1 MLSHADHAL
10 PSPFQW
16 LGPLGAPLPA
26 GIFAAGHPSQQWPPL
41 GVPEGLSGFPRCPS
55 LELRRMR
62 RSVQVRDKETYG
74 LSRLCSSPKKIGKV
88 QRTIMIHLFGT
99 ILFFHFFDD

>member
-1 MLSHADHAL
+1 MLGHADHAL

-26 GIFAAGHPSQQWPPL
+26 DIFAAGHPSQQWPPL
-41 GVPEGLSGFPRCPS
+41 GVPKGLSGFPRCPS

-62 RSVQVRDKETYG
+62 RSVQVTPRDKEIYS
-74 LSRLCSSPKKIGKV
+74 LSRLPWSPKQIGKV
-88 QRTIMIHLFGT
+88 QRTSM
-99 ILFFHFFDD
+99 

>member
-26 GIFAAGHPSQQWPPL
+26 DIFAAGHPSQQWPPL

-62 RSVQVRDKETYG
+62 RCVQVRNKETYS
-74 LSRLCSSPKKIGKV
+74 LSRLHSSPKEIGKV
-88 QRTIMIHLFGT
+88 QGTIMIHYV
-99 ILFFHFFDD
+99 